1 MTKRRAKGLVKRYRI
16 WLASQTV
23 KEPRF
28 TRWKTAEYEPGSA
41 EYEALT
47 NASAALLTAQA
58 LLSEIDCPHAKKM
71 HAARDWLRDVFGAWV
86 DDKTHEIPT

>member
-1 MTKRRAKGLVKRYRI
+1 MTKRRAKGLVKRHRI
-16 WLASQTV
+16 WLASQPA
-23 KEPRF
+23 KRPRF

-47 NASAALLTAQA
+47 NASAALFIAQA
-58 LLSEIDCPHAKKM
+58 LLSETNSPHAEKM

-86 DDKTHEIPT
+86 DDKAIGG